1 MAKALSINPDISL
14 QDIVEINADRNFTVA
29 YSPLL
34 KRSGSGPG
42 QGGTIIRRVGRP
54 DWTGTKRKEGESVS
68 EYASRLQSEYGEA
81 FDNYASAV
89 PEAVQTTMDVANQL
103 GDNENMAVVERN
115 GQLELD
121 TAFGGVRAERE
132 GNAQV
137 LSTHE
142 TFEEAMQAFQTE
154 GGEMSLPQ
162 VA

>member
-14 QDIVEINADRNFTVA
+14 EDIVEINARRDFTVA

-34 KRSGSGPG
+34 KRSGAGPG

-54 DWTGTKRKEGESVS
+54 DWTGVKRRDGESVS
-68 EYASRLQSEYGEA
+68 EYASRLQSEYGDA

-89 PEAVQTTMDVANQL
+89 PDAVQTSNEVANQL
-103 GDNENMAVVERN
+103 GENENMAVVERN
-115 GQLELD
+115 GQIELD
-121 TAFGGVRAERE
+121 TAFGGKRAERE
-132 GNAQV
+132 GNAEV

-142 TFEEAMQAFQTE
+142 SFEEAMQSFQAQ
-154 GGEMSLPQ
+154 GGQMTLPQ